1 MPTNLI
7 RSSRI
12 FLHLGWRDLRIQYG
26 RSRLG
31 PLWSVATLSVSVFG
45 VVLAQGILIGRVD
58 FASVAPEISVALWI
72 WLFFSAVV
80 NESTLLFENE
90 RRSLLN
96 SLISENVFLA
106 KLIWKHLLS
115 FGLSTPVIV
124 AIISISNSGKLT
136 GLLTVFPMVLALAIS
151 LLFPVLLLAR
161 FCIVFPDLRGIVAPS
176 VQLLFFFSPIIWR
189 PNSDIF
195 LSRLVVEMNPLAW
208 IILTCQDAVAGP
220 LTSATYLPR
229 SVLLGVL
236 VTAAFLIISP
246 RLPSI
251 KNKL

>member
-1 MPTNLI
+1 M
-7 RSSRI
+7 
-12 FLHLGWRDLRIQYG
+12 RIQYG

-45 VVLAQGILIGRVD
+45 VVLAQGILVGRVD
-58 FASVAPEISVALWI
+58 FASAAPEISIALWI
-72 WLFFSAVV
+72 WLFFSAIV

-96 SLISENVFLA
+96 SLISENIFLL
-106 KLIWKHLLS
+106 KLVWKHLLT
-115 FGLSTPVIV
+115 FGLATPVIV
-124 AIISISNSGKLT
+124 TIISISNSGKMT
-136 GLLTVFPMVLALAIS
+136 GLLMVLPMVLTLSVS

-161 FCIVFPDLRGIVAPS
+161 LSIVIPDLRGIVAPS

-189 PNSDIF
+189 PNSNIM

-208 IILTCQDAVAGP
+208 IILTCQDAVTGTS
-220 LTSATYLPR
+220 TSATYLPR
-229 SVLLGVL
+229 IVLLGAL
-236 VTAAFLIISP
+236 MTAAFLNISP
-246 RLPSI
+246 RLTSI